1 MKRLLFSVFLMLS
14 VFQQSFGQN
23 NMKAE
28 QQFLDLETHWMN
40 AWKNK
45 DEVAARKIMSDDFAL
60 TSGSTTGEL
69 VYKETWIDHAMHGF
83 DCQSFGFDSIKVRTY
98 GNTAVLNV
106 WYHQVA
112 TINGKDWSGNAMLTD
127 VWVKKNDDWQVV
139 ARHATPLPKK

>member
-112 TINGKDWSGNAMLTD
+112 TIKRKDWSGNALLTD